1 MFKRRRHPQ
10 VSGATVR
17 SRPAY
22 VLTGLFLGMLALV
35 VGVAAYWWFESP
47 SGESGR
53 LVSRQ
58 EFEALEQQVA
68 ALTEERDRLSVVANA
83 AESQINIE
91 KATQKQ
97 LAEQVRTLSE
107 ENARLKEDL
116 AFFERLLPANTGRGV
131 SIRRLTAEL
140 IAPNQLRYR
149 LLIMQGGKNPPPFV
163 GELQLAVM
171 LVPEGDGADAMIVF
185 PEENNSDPQRFAL
198 KFRQYQR
205 VEGILTLPEGAEV
218 QSVQARVVQK
228 GQIRAQHMVN
238 L

>member
-1 MFKRRRHPQ
+1 
-10 VSGATVR
+10 VSGATVK

-22 VLTGLFLGMLALV
+22 LLTLLSVGMAILAVGL
-35 VGVAAYWWFESP
+35 AAYWQ
-47 SGESGR
+47 
-53 LVSRQ
+53 LVAKSMGAERPISRH
-58 EFEALEQQVA
+58 EFETLEQRVA
-68 ALTEERDRLSVVANA
+68 VLTEERDRLSVVANA

-97 LAEQVRTLSE
+97 LAEQVRALTE
-107 ENARLKEDL
+107 ENIRLKEDL

-149 LLIMQGGKNPPPFV
+149 LLIMQGGKNPPAFV

-171 LVPEGDGADAMIVF
+171 LVPSGDRADAMIVF
-185 PEENNSDPQRFAL
+185 PEENNSDPQRFVL
-198 KFRQYQR
+198 KFKQYQR
-205 VEGILTLPEGAEV
+205 VEGILTLPDGVEV
-218 QSVQARVVQK
+218 QAVQARVVEK

>member
-1 MFKRRRHPQ
+1 MFKRRRHPH
-10 VSGATVR
+10 VSSTTVG
-17 SRPAY
+17 SRHAY
-22 VLTGLFLGMLALV
+22 LLPLLFVGMLVLII
-35 VGVAAYWWFESP
+35 GMSAYWW
-47 SGESGR
+47 
-53 LVSRQ
+53 LDSRSNGT
-58 EFEALEQQVA
+58 ERSIALADFEALEQEVA
-68 ALTEERDRLSVVANA
+68 ALTVDKNRLSVIANA

-97 LAEQVRTLSE
+97 LAEQVRTLTE

-149 LLIMQGGKNPPPFV
+149 LLIMQGGKNPPAFV

-171 LVPEGDGADAMIVF
+171 LEPEGDRADAMILF
-185 PEENNSDPQRFAL
+185 PEEKSSDAQRFAL
-198 KFRQYQR
+198 NFRQYQR
-205 VEGILTLPEGAEV
+205 VEGIVTLPEGVDVTA
-218 QSVQARVVQK
+218 VQARILQK

>member
-1 MFKRRRHPQ
+1 MRRPTYLAILLS
-10 VSGATVR
+10 VGMVLL
-17 SRPAY
+17 
-22 VLTGLFLGMLALV
+22 LTGV
-35 VGVAAYWWFESP
+35 VAYWWFGSQSKETVRP
-47 SGESGR
+47 
-53 LVSRQ
+53 VSRH
-58 EFEALEQQVA
+58 EFEVLEQQVA
-68 ALTEERDRLSVVANA
+68 ALIEERDRLSVVANA

-97 LAEQVRTLSE
+97 LAEQVRAVTE

-149 LLIMQGGKNPPPFV
+149 LLIMQGGKNPPAFV

-171 LVPEGDGADAMIVF
+171 LVPEGDKGDAMILF
-185 PEENNSDPQRFAL
+185 PEEKNSDSQRFVL
-198 KFRQYQR
+198 NFRQYQR
-205 VEGILTLPEGAEV
+205 VEGILTLPDGVEV
-218 QSVQARVVQK
+218 QAVQARVVDK